1 MKMSNIAV
9 KMSNVERQFKVNYR
23 GSCVFI
29 INFKTFSKTFG
40 PFVHSFQNGNLLIRM
55 WNDDIL
61 MTSCF
66 IASFKHMKQINTKT

>member
-9 KMSNVERQFKVNYR
+9 KMSNIERQFKVNYD

-29 INFKTFSKTFG
+29 INFKAFSKTFG
-40 PFVHSFQNGNLLIRM
+40 PFVHSFMIGNLLMRM
-55 WNDDIL
+55 WNDVIL

-66 IASFKHMKQINTKT
+66 IASFEYMKQINTKT